1 MTEGGEQAS
10 VASAA
15 DERRRTRPALG
26 RILRVVGWYLASAT
40 AVALVSLP
48 VVAEQAVEKTTF
60 RDAIGTLPVEM
71 ALCRQGRSTIQT
83 GLLGD
88 VHWEHSAP
96 WGFGVR
102 ARVTGP
108 PVAGGTL
115 ASYVDR
121 RFIRAN
127 VQFIESPD
135 AAVSAYAREFRER
148 IVRRVWVTSLVVGLV
163 GGLLVLLVAR
173 GITVRDRA
181 HRRAIVLGSGVAAL
195 VVSAAG
201 AAVLF
206 GRWECNG
213 DPGTAYPFP
222 DLPQLSFSSPQTR
235 ELALQVRPFIEKNTA
250 RIEQRAAAYQA
261 VAETTFAEEL
271 QRQDG
276 ALAPRAGEVIVFAEA
291 DPQGALVATAV
302 RMRLYRLL
310 LDHVGRDNVALRTIS
325 GDITSNGTVAEGDFV
340 SLEAGVAPAV
350 TTVAV
355 SGDHDSSVT
364 QAQMEEHGMVVPDM
378 RTEEVEG
385 LRVSGANDVEHK
397 SLFGQLISNDSG
409 MTEQELGAR
418 LREEV
423 SPDQA
428 GIVLL
433 HQPDAVAGYLGVPD
447 MGAIRDLEGSAT
459 TPYDDGVPDVPPGTV
474 NIGHLHD
481 LDGPWVLWNTDGEE
495 VTWTVVDQLG
505 TTGGIEENSTFN
517 RFSTPISVPLKP
529 MAWRLQYFDVATGL
543 QTGFVTIICGL
554 DGSCRISD
562 RTDVGLPLAPP

>member
-1 MTEGGEQAS
+1 
-10 VASAA
+10 
-15 DERRRTRPALG
+15 
-26 RILRVVGWYLASAT
+26 
-40 AVALVSLP
+40 
-48 VVAEQAVEKTTF
+48 
-60 RDAIGTLPVEM
+60 
-71 ALCRQGRSTIQT
+71 
-83 GLLGD
+83 
-88 VHWEHSAP
+88 
-96 WGFGVR
+96 
-102 ARVTGP
+102 
-108 PVAGGTL
+108 
-115 ASYVDR
+115 
-121 RFIRAN
+121 
-127 VQFIESPD
+127 
-135 AAVSAYAREFRER
+135 
-148 IVRRVWVTSLVVGLV
+148 
-163 GGLLVLLVAR
+163 
-173 GITVRDRA
+173 
-181 HRRAIVLGSGVAAL
+181 
-195 VVSAAG
+195 
-201 AAVLF
+201 
-206 GRWECNG
+206 
-213 DPGTAYPFP
+213 
-222 DLPQLSFSSPQTR
+222 
-235 ELALQVRPFIEKNTA
+235 
-250 RIEQRAAAYQA
+250 
-261 VAETTFAEEL
+261 
-271 QRQDG
+271 
-276 ALAPRAGEVIVFAEA
+276 
-291 DPQGALVATAV
+291 
-302 RMRLYRLL
+302 
-310 LDHVGRDNVALRTIS
+310 
-325 GDITSNGTVAEGDFV
+325 
-340 SLEAGVAPAV
+340 
-350 TTVAV
+350 VAV

-481 LDGPWVLWNTDGEE
+481 LAGPWVLWNTDGEE